1 MMVEIGVDE
10 VVELG
15 RMAGLEIEESRARVI
30 AGRLSGILAEL
41 DEIPDELIE
50 SVEPALSFDV
60 DRGVIR

>member
-1 MMVEIGVDE
+1 MVELDSGE

-15 RMAGLEIEESRARVI
+15 KMAGLEIDDARARVI

-60 DRGVIR
+60 DRG